1 MRHLAAIVCL
11 IALAAC
17 GEPKD
22 PAGWAKQAVS
32 RNRLDEKLD
41 ALARARSAPGD
52 RKAAVPYLVE
62 VLKQAPRARAAAA
75 VQLGEIGDPAA
86 VPALLDAVDPG
97 TRDRDAIDA
106 NRQIAT
112 ALGALR
118 AREAV
123 PVLQR
128 LTASPDGYTKVAAVD
143 ALGEIGDAKA
153 VDTLV
158 AIATDDAAE
167 PFIAKKALLA
177 LGRIGDERAAP
188 AVLRM
193 LFVER
198 RGVSFFPEAAFAA
211 VEIGRPMADPLVAV
225 LDGRDRALEAWARD
239 RGVVQG
245 ALYAKAA
252 QVLGDVG
259 GDAAVRPLV
268 QKLSYVDPVPG
279 LALFVRVYAAESLGR
294 MRAREAVKPLSD
306 LLAREK
312 DPDARDRYCDALV
325 RIGDPAA
332 LPALHAAAAKGGSWE
347 ERSGPLVAVSRL
359 GGEPERPVVEGGRAR
374 DCGAGCPDPR
384 KAAFAGM
391 VARLDAA
398 RACAG
403 QVACWT
409 GRLGDPSAAV
419 RDRAALE
426 VGRAGGAAQAPAL
439 AAAIAHPVSG
449 DDDLAARYHA
459 VLALS
464 WIDRRAP
471 LGKAGADL
479 ATGLDA
485 VLAADKGR
493 ALTAGVNED
502 VLRLAARLRRAAR

>member
-1 MRHLAAIVCL
+1 MRHLAAVLCL
-11 IALAAC
+11 LVLASC

-22 PAGWAKQAVS
+22 PAGWAKQAAG
-32 RNRLDEKLD
+32 RNRLDEKLE
-41 ALARARSAPGD
+41 ALSRARTAPGD

-86 VPALLDAVDPG
+86 VQPLLAAVEPE

-106 NRQIAT
+106 NRQIAG

-118 AREAV
+118 AHEAV

-128 LTASPDGYTKVAAVD
+128 LTSSPDGYTQVAAVD
-143 ALGEIGDAKA
+143 ALGDIGDAKA

-158 AIATDDAAE
+158 AIATDDAVE
-167 PFIAKKALLA
+167 PFTAKKALLA
-177 LGRIGDERAAP
+177 LGRIGDARAAP

-193 LFVER
+193 LFAER

-211 VEIGRPMADPLVAV
+211 VEIGRPMSDPLVAV
-225 LDGRDRALEAWARD
+225 LDGRDAALQAWAREH
-239 RGVVQG
+239 GVVQG

-259 GDAAVRPLV
+259 GEGAVRPLV
-268 QKLSYVDPVPG
+268 QKLSYVDPVPALG
-279 LALFVRVYAAESLGR
+279 LYVRVYAAESLGR

-332 LPALHAAAAKGGSWE
+332 LPALRAAVAHGRSFE
-347 ERSGPLVAVSRL
+347 DRSGPLVAVSRL
-359 GGEPERPVVEGGRAR
+359 GGQPERTVVDGARAK
-374 DCGAGCPDPR
+374 DCGAGCPEAR
-384 KAAFAGM
+384 RAAFAGM
-391 VARLDAA
+391 AARLDAA
-398 RACAG
+398 HACAA
-403 QVACWT
+403 QVACWA
-409 GRLGDPSAAV
+409 GKLGDGSAPV

-426 VGRAGGAAQAPAL
+426 VGRAGGAEQAAPL
-439 AAAIAHPVSG
+439 ATAIAHPVSG

-459 VLALS
+459 VLALT

-471 LGKAGADL
+471 LGKAGGEL
-479 ATGLDA
+479 ASRLDA

-493 ALTAGVNED
+493 AFTAGVNED
-502 VLRLAARLRRAAR
+502 VLRLATRLRREVR